1 MIRRMLATTAVAAAL
16 VVGLAAPVEA
26 QRLPSA
32 RQAVAET
39 TLVAYPLRA
48 TPQRFG
54 DWPVC
59 VTTQYR
65 ARLWHKPLT
74 RRGTECAI
82 TRGMWVPKSWRL
94 VGFYTADL
102 DRAAY
107 DQWDAVIVLAR

>member
-1 MIRRMLATTAVAAAL
+1 MIRKLVTAAVIAGIATFGAV
-16 VVGLAAPVEA
+16 APVEA

-39 TLVAYPLRA
+39 NLTAYPIRA

-74 RRGTECAI
+74 RRGAECAI